1 MRIVEGGLDDARV
14 LDLAQAHARPRGRH
28 VARDRPPGRERGG
41 SPRPRRIGS
50 CGRGAAMNE
59 ERGGARS
66 EGPGEGAGEGPGP
79 GEGAGQAPGEGAGQA
94 PGERARAVPPETRRE
109 EPSGEPRDES
119 PRRPWWKRPRRLLLV
134 LVLAPVA
141 YWVLCVVGLLYLRV
155 LPPVT
160 TMVQVQRGVERL
172 VAGERPLVA
181 ARWRPV
187 ERISDHLPRA
197 VVAAEDAR
205 FYRHRGFDWE
215 EMRKARREAERR
227 GEPMRGASTLTQQLL
242 KNLYFTTHRNPVR
255 KLYEWSL
262 TPFAELILGKDRI
275 VELYVN
281 VVEFGPG
288 IFGAEAAA
296 RHFYDSAAT
305 DLGRRQAAS
314 LAAVLPDPL
323 DRRPSGMGWYTDIIL
338 GRMGQM
344 GW

>member
-1 MRIVEGGLDDARV
+1 
-14 LDLAQAHARPRGRH
+14 
-28 VARDRPPGRERGG
+28 
-41 SPRPRRIGS
+41 
-50 CGRGAAMNE
+50 MNE
-59 ERGGARS
+59 E
-66 EGPGEGAGEGPGP
+66 AG
-79 GEGAGQAPGEGAGQA
+79 
-94 PGERARAVPPETRRE
+94 RE
-109 EPSGEPRDES
+109 VEA
-119 PRRPWWKRPRRLLLV
+119 PRRRWPRLRRLLLWAV
-134 LVLAPVA
+134 LVPAA
-141 YWVLCVVGLLYLRV
+141 YWVLCVAGLVYLRV

-160 TMVQVQRGVERL
+160 TMVQLQRGAERL
-172 VAGERPLVA
+172 VAGERPLA
-181 ARWRPV
+181 AADWRPV
-187 ERISDHLPRA
+187 ERISEHLPHA

-215 EMRKARREAERR
+215 EMRKARAEAARR

-255 KLYEWSL
+255 KVYEWTL

-296 RHFYDSAAT
+296 RHHYGVGAAELT
-305 DLGRRQAAS
+305 RYQAAS

-323 DRRPSGMGWYTDIIL
+323 DRRPERMGWYTSIIL
-338 GRMGQM
+338 GRMGQL

>member
-1 MRIVEGGLDDARV
+1 MSTE
-14 LDLAQAHARPRGRH
+14 
-28 VARDRPPGRERGG
+28 
-41 SPRPRRIGS
+41 
-50 CGRGAAMNE
+50 
-59 ERGGARS
+59 
-66 EGPGEGAGEGPGP
+66 
-79 GEGAGQAPGEGAGQA
+79 
-94 PGERARAVPPETRRE
+94 VPTETR
-109 EPSGEPRDES
+109 P
-119 PRRPWWKRPRRLLLV
+119 RPWWKRPRRLLLV
-134 LVLAPVA
+134 LVLVPVA
-141 YWVLCVVGLLYLRV
+141 YWVLCVAGLIYLRV
-155 LPPVT
+155 LPPVA
-160 TMVQVQRGVERL
+160 TMVQIQRGVARL
-172 VAGERPLVA
+172 VAGERPLVDA
-181 ARWRPV
+181 HWRPV
-187 ERISDHLPRA
+187 ERISAHLPHA

-296 RHFYDSAAT
+296 RHHYDVSAS
-305 DLGRRQAAS
+305 DLTRYQSAS

-323 DRRPSGMGWYTDIIL
+323 DRTPGRMGWYTDIIL
-338 GRMGQM
+338 GRMGQL